1 MTRRLTVALA
11 SVAVLL
17 GVVACSGEA
26 AAPATPS
33 SMSSSVAPTPVVIV
47 PGSSAPSSPVTPTPS
62 SVGVPTPS
70 VVDVPTP
77 VAADPWPAD
86 LTPEQVA
93 DAQAAIAAYRGYWQ
107 VVDKAGT
114 QPAQDWSR
122 EVRAVATGPAE
133 AALLETLTQLN
144 TRGRYAEGVTAVS
157 PVVSSV
163 NPALIVIEDCVD
175 KTATDLFD
183 LNGTSVKAPDGPG
196 TYFRHAATA
205 QMVQLADSRWVL
217 ALKNDDWSTTC

>member
-93 DAQAAIAAYRGYWQ
+93 DAQAALEVYTRYQTLINQ
-107 VVDKAGT
+107 AGAD
-114 QPAQDWSR
+114 PGRDWTAEISA
-122 EVRAVATGPAE
+122 VTSAVAE
-133 AALLETLTQLN
+133 VQLN
-144 TRGRYAEGVTAVS
+144 EALAQTAARGQRTSGESTISPTVLSAEPGV
-157 PVVSSV
+157 VV
-163 NPALIVIEDCVD
+163 IRDCVD
-175 KTATDLFD
+175 SSGADFID
-183 LNGTSVKAPDGPG
+183 ANGKSIKAPDVEGSYYRHVASAQIIQVQDG
-196 TYFRHAATA
+196 TWRVAFTT
-205 QMVQLADSRWVL
+205 
-217 ALKNDDWSTTC
+217 DDWTTKC